1 MAKEKQL
8 FNVEVGSKG
17 VFTRHSRQTN
27 FDTLAEAKT
36 YAREQL
42 AKGNAVAV
50 SKTDR
55 WGEFQTIAQLGEKN
69 PPKFAKPFSN
79 IGKLKPL
86 SLKQQMKSKGKWQQA
101 VMGGDVGLDIK
112 KETGVWN

>member
-36 YAREQL
+36 YARE
-42 AKGNAVAV
+42 
-50 SKTDR
+50 
-55 WGEFQTIAQLGEKN
+55 
-69 PPKFAKPFSN
+69 
-79 IGKLKPL
+79 
-86 SLKQQMKSKGKWQQA
+86 
-101 VMGGDVGLDIK
+101 
-112 KETGVWN
+112 